1 MKISIII
8 PFYNVQEYI
17 GQCIQS
23 VKAQTFTDF
32 ECLLINDQSPDNS
45 LEEAIKAI
53 GDDPRFK
60 IIEHSENK
68 GLGGGRNTGLSH
80 AQGQWIAF
88 LDSDDSWH
96 NNFLETMYAQ
106 AISSQ
111 AEVVTCRYENVNSK
125 GSVVGLPNTLLPSG
139 VYTEKNR
146 LIDFFLTYPT
156 AWNKLYKREVW
167 ENLRFPENCFYE
179 DLPTTFQ
186 TVFHA
191 TTFCFTDEV
200 LIYYNLREG
209 SITKHFSNK
218 QIDDKVKVFELI
230 KHTFKEKSIPSFP
243 ALAIVYL
250 SHLVYMALDN
260 VTSYHTVLSKTTLFK
275 QLKTQWDKQYFNPYS
290 IWNLR
295 KHIGYVRAAMLLS
308 YYYSIPL
315 SYWLFK
321 LKKYWNKR

>member
-8 PFYNVQEYI
+8 PFYNVEEYI

-45 LEEAIKAI
+45 LAEAIKAI

-80 AQGQWIAF
+80 AQGQWVTF

-111 AEVVTCRYENVNSK
+111 AEVVTCRYENVNYQ
-125 GSVVGLPNTLLPSG
+125 GNVVGLPNPILPNG
-139 VYTEKNR
+139 VYTDKKC

-179 DLPTTFQ
+179 DLPTVFQ
-186 TVFHA
+186 TVFNA
-191 TTFCFTDEV
+191 TTFCFTDKV
-200 LIYYNLREG
+200 LIRYNLREG
-209 SITKHFSNK
+209 SITKHFSNR
-218 QIDDKVKVFELI
+218 QITDRIKVFELI
-230 KHTFKEKSIPSFP
+230 KHTFKGKNILTHPT
-243 ALAIVYL
+243 LAIIYL
-250 SHLVYMALDN
+250 SHIIYMVFDN
-260 VTSYHTVLSKTTLFK
+260 VMRYNTNSKKTTLLH
-275 QLKTQWDKQYFNPYS
+275 QLKTQWDKQFFNPRTIWS
-290 IWNLR
+290 IR
-295 KHIGYVRAAMLLS
+295 KNIGLPISFLLII
-308 YYYSIPL
+308 YYYTTPL
-315 SYWLFK
+315 SVFLFK
-321 LKKYWNKR
+321 LKHQIKK

>member
-17 GQCIQS
+17 GQCILS

-45 LEEAIKAI
+45 LDEAVKAI

-80 AQGQWIAF
+80 AQGQWVTF

-111 AEVVTCRYENVNSK
+111 AEVVTCRYENVNYQ
-125 GSVVGLPNTLLPSG
+125 GNVVGLPNPILPNG
-139 VYTEKNR
+139 VYTDKKC
-146 LIDFFLTYPT
+146 LMDFFLTYPT

-179 DLPTTFQ
+179 DLPTVFQ
-186 TVFHA
+186 IVFNA
-191 TTFCFTDEV
+191 TTFCFTDKV
-200 LIYYNLREG
+200 LIRYNLREG
-209 SITKHFSNK
+209 SITKHFSNR
-218 QIDDKVKVFELI
+218 QITDRIKVFELI
-230 KHTFKEKSIPSFP
+230 EHTFKCKNIPTHP
-243 ALAIVYL
+243 ALAIIYL
-250 SHLVYMALDN
+250 SHIIYMVFDN
-260 VTSYHTVLSKTTLFK
+260 VMRYNTNSKKTPLLQ
-275 QLKTQWDKQYFNPYS
+275 QLKTQWDKQFFNPRTIWS
-290 IWNLR
+290 IR
-295 KHIGYVRAAMLLS
+295 KNIGLPISFLLII
-308 YYYSIPL
+308 YYYTTPL
-315 SYWLFK
+315 SVFLFK
-321 LKKYWNKR
+321 LKHQIKK

>member
-17 GQCIQS
+17 GQCILS

-45 LEEAIKAI
+45 LAEAIKAI

-80 AQGQWIAF
+80 AQGQWVTF

-96 NNFLETMYAQ
+96 NNFLEIMYTL

-111 AEVVTCRYENVNSK
+111 AEVVTCQYENISPEGN
-125 GSVVGLPNTLLPSG
+125 VVGLPNPILPNG
-139 VYTEKNR
+139 VYTDKKC

-179 DLPTTFQ
+179 DLPTVFQ
-186 TVFHA
+186 IVFNA
-191 TTFCFTDEV
+191 TTFCFTDKV
-200 LIYYNLREG
+200 LIRYNLREG
-209 SITKHFSNK
+209 SITKHFSNR
-218 QIDDKVKVFELI
+218 QITDRIKVFELI
-230 KHTFKEKSIPSFP
+230 KHTIKGKSIPTHP
-243 ALAIVYL
+243 ALASIYL
-250 SHLVYMALDN
+250 SHIIYMVFDN
-260 VTSYHTVLSKTTLFK
+260 IMRYNTNSKKTTLLH
-275 QLKTQWDKQYFNPYS
+275 QLKTLWDKQFFNPRTIWS
-290 IWNLR
+290 IR
-295 KHIGYVRAAMLLS
+295 KNIGLPISFLLII
-308 YYYSIPL
+308 YYYTTPL
-315 SYWLFK
+315 SVFLFK
-321 LKKYWNKR
+321 LKHQIKK